1 MAAKKPTD
9 LSGLVATKGKAA
21 HVANVP
27 ARSAAPAEYM
37 EVNNVPLNFR
47 VSADLRRRFRV
58 FAANHDLKLN
68 ELLRLAFDEYEERH
82 KLRGH

>member
-1 MAAKKPTD
+1 MVVKKTTD

-21 HVANVP
+21 PIANAP
-27 ARSAAPAEYM
+27 TRSAASTEDIEA
-37 EVNNVPLNFR
+37 NNVPLNFR

-68 ELLRLAFDEYEERH
+68 ELLRLAFDEYEEQH
-82 KLRGH
+82 KLHKH